1 MWEENGNVRHLAGC
15 ATRLLMS
22 DTIAQNESKAT
33 TEETTEE
40 TTVAVEAEVEDEVV
54 ATEEDAVLIKKK
66 ILEGQLMNTDMISED
81 TPTLDVS

>member
-22 DTIAQNESKAT
+22 DTIAQNENKA
-33 TEETTEE
+33 
-40 TTVAVEAEVEDEVV
+40 TTVAVGAEVEDEVV

-66 ILEGQLMNTDMISED
+66 ILEGQLMNTGMISED